1 LGRGEAR
8 SLGCVP
14 ESFRDMR
21 CAGPGLRVL
30 ASVLALHGFAAASQG
45 QEPPDTIRPDTVF
58 TVEGIAVKVSRP
70 VATAGGASALTTPL
84 DSVVVPPAPTLQ
96 EVLRRMPLVLI
107 RENSRGEAQ
116 PQVRGMESRQVAVLV
131 DGVPLTLGWDNRTD
145 LSIVP
150 LTAARQLTLVRGL
163 SSVLHGPN
171 ALGGVVLV
179 DIANGAGT
187 LAAPEPF
194 NFSVGIDQLGNGS
207 AALGLATLL
216 RGRGGDLLLR
226 AGGGYRNRSSVPLAS
241 GITQPVAADDR
252 LNSDFEHW
260 NGYAVARYQGSGG
273 PWASLSTFAFNSN
286 RGVPPELHIAEP
298 RLWRYPKASRWVTAL
313 SGGTGW
319 LETPWGEGD
328 LEASLGVDLGET
340 DIDAYES
347 LAYDSIAGGEKGDDR
362 TLSLRLLG
370 DHTLGGGVLRSAWTL
385 AETRHELV
393 EDGNDPEVYRQRF
406 LSVGVETEHP
416 IYSGGSAAPRAR
428 VSIGVSADY
437 ADTPETG
444 VWEARSPIWA
454 WGARAGGTYAIG
466 DGTVLVN
473 GGVSRRVRFPALR
486 ELYSGALGKFVVNP
500 DLAPEV
506 LGVAELGLTASRG
519 AAEAQ
524 VVGFYQRLE
533 DAIVRVSLAD
543 GTLQR
548 QNRAMVRSAGVELL
562 ASYTWPNGLA
572 VSGDATLK
580 DVEQEDP
587 SAPEGQQHPEYQPWI
602 SGGLA
607 LSVPLG
613 YGVRT
618 TGRVRHLGVR
628 YCVHP
633 DFNTEQRLASDTWLD
648 VELGGGFDVRS
659 GRTGRVEVMLA
670 ALNVTDEAVFDQCG
684 LPQPGRLLQLQV
696 RLF

>member
-1 LGRGEAR
+1 
-8 SLGCVP
+8 
-14 ESFRDMR
+14 
-21 CAGPGLRVL
+21 VL
-30 ASVLALHGFAAASQG
+30 VAAHGFATLSRA

-58 TVEGIAVKVSRP
+58 TVEEIAVKVSRP
-70 VATAGGASALTTPL
+70 VTTAGGASALSTPL
-84 DSVVVPPAPTLQ
+84 DSVVVPPAPTLD
-96 EVLRRMPLVLI
+96 EVLRRMPLVLV

-171 ALGGVVLV
+171 AMGGVVLV
-179 DIANGAGT
+179 DIANGPGALT
-187 LAAPEPF
+187 EPEPF

-216 RGRGGDLLLR
+216 RGGSGDLLLR

-241 GITQPVAADDR
+241 GVTQPVPGDER

-260 NGYAVARYQGSGG
+260 NGYAVARYQSGGG
-273 PWASLSTFAFNSN
+273 PWGSLSTFGFNSN

-298 RLWRYPKASRWVTAL
+298 RLWRYPRASRWVTAL

-319 LETPWGEGD
+319 RETPWGEGD
-328 LEASLGVDLGET
+328 LEASLGIDVGAT

-347 LAYDSIAGGEKGDDR
+347 LAYDSITGGERGDDR

-370 DHTLGGGVLRSAWTL
+370 DHTVGGGVLRSAWTF

-406 LSVGVETEHP
+406 FSAGVETEHP
-416 IYSGGSAAPRAR
+416 IFAGGSAAPRAR
-428 VSIGVSADY
+428 VSVGVSADY

-444 VWEARSPIWA
+444 GREARDPIWA
-454 WGARAGGTYAIG
+454 WGARAGGTYALG

-500 DLAPEV
+500 DLDPEV
-506 LGVAELGLTASRG
+506 LGVAELGLTAARG
-519 AAEAQ
+519 PAEAQ

-533 DAIVRVSLAD
+533 DAIVRVSLGD

-548 QNRAMVRSAGVELL
+548 QNRAEVRSVGVEFL
-562 ASYTWPNGLA
+562 ASYTWRSGLS
-572 VSGDATLK
+572 VSGDVTLK
-580 DVEQEDP
+580 DVSQDDP
-587 SAPEGQQHPEYQPWI
+587 SAPEGQQHPEYQPSF
-602 SGGLA
+602 SGGLG

-613 YGVRT
+613 FGVRT

-633 DFNTEQRLASDTWLD
+633 DFETEQRLARDTWLD
-648 VELGGGFDVRS
+648 LELGGSFDVRS
-659 GRTGRVEVMLA
+659 GRTGRVEMNLA

>member
-1 LGRGEAR
+1 MGWAPRRVSDRRMTGRILA
-8 SLGCVP
+8 
-14 ESFRDMR
+14 
-21 CAGPGLRVL
+21 VL
-30 ASVLALHGFAAASQG
+30 MAAHGFATVSQA
-45 QEPPDTIRPDTVF
+45 QQPPDTIRPDTVF
-58 TVEGIAVKVSRP
+58 TVEEIAVKVSRP
-70 VATAGGASALTTPL
+70 VTTAGGASALSTPL
-84 DSVVVPPAPTLQ
+84 DSVVVPPAPTLD
-96 EVLRRMPLVLI
+96 EVLRRMPLVLV

-179 DIANGAGT
+179 DIANGPGA
-187 LAAPEPF
+187 LAEPEPF
-194 NFSVGIDQLGNGS
+194 TFSVGIDQLGNGS
-207 AALGLATLL
+207 ATLGLANLV
-216 RGRGGDLLLR
+216 RGGGGDLLLR

-241 GITQPVAADDR
+241 GVTQPLPGDER

-260 NGYAVARYQGSGG
+260 NGYAVARYQSDSG
-273 PWASLSTFAFNSN
+273 PWGSFSTFGFNSN

-298 RLWRYPKASRWVTAL
+298 RLWRYPRASRWVTAL

-319 LETPWGEGD
+319 RQTPWGEGD
-328 LEASLGVDLGET
+328 LEASFGIDVGAT

-370 DHTLGGGVLRSAWTL
+370 DHTVGGGVLRSAWTF
-385 AETRHELV
+385 AETRHEQV

-406 LSVGVETEHP
+406 FSVGVETEHP
-416 IYSGGSAAPRAR
+416 IYAGGSAAPRAR
-428 VSIGVSADY
+428 VSVGVSADY

-444 VWEARSPIWA
+444 GQEARDVIWA
-454 WGARAGGTYAIG
+454 WGARAGGTYAVG

-473 GGVSRRVRFPALR
+473 GGVSRRIRFPALR

-500 DLAPEV
+500 DLDPEV
-506 LGVAELGLTASRG
+506 LGVAELGLTAARG
-519 AAEAQ
+519 PAEAQ

-533 DAIVRVSLAD
+533 DAIVRVSLGD

-548 QNRAMVRSAGVELL
+548 QNRAEVRSVGVEFL
-562 ASYTWPNGLA
+562 ASYTWSSGLS

-580 DVEQEDP
+580 DVSQDDP
-587 SAPEGQQHPEYQPWI
+587 SAPEGQQHPEYQPSF
-602 SGGLA
+602 SGGLG

-633 DFNTEQRLASDTWLD
+633 DFETEQRLASDTWVD
-648 VELGGGFDVRS
+648 IELGGSFDVRS
-659 GRTGRVEVMLA
+659 GRTGRVEINLA

>member
-1 LGRGEAR
+1 
-8 SLGCVP
+8 
-14 ESFRDMR
+14 M
-21 CAGPGLRVL
+21 
-30 ASVLALHGFAAASQG
+30 ALAAAHAFASASQA

-58 TVEGIAVKVSRP
+58 TVEEIAVKVSRP
-70 VATAGGASALTTPL
+70 VATAGGASALTTPV
-84 DSVVVPPAPTLQ
+84 DSIVVSPAPTLQ

-179 DIANGAGT
+179 DIANGTGA
-187 LAAPEPF
+187 LAQPEPF

-216 RGRGGDLLLR
+216 QGGAGDLLLR

-241 GITQPVAADDR
+241 GITQPVSGEDR

-260 NGYAVARYQGSGG
+260 NGYAVARYQSDGG
-273 PWASLSTFAFNSN
+273 PWVSLSTFGFNSN

-298 RLWRYPKASRWVTAL
+298 RLWRYPQASRWVTAL

-319 LETPWGEGD
+319 RETPWGEGD
-328 LEASLGVDLGET
+328 LEASFGVDLGAT
-340 DIDAYES
+340 DIDTYES
-347 LAYDSIAGGEKGDDR
+347 LAYDSITGGEKGDDR

-370 DHTLGGGVLRSAWTL
+370 DHTIGGGVLRSAWTF
-385 AETRHELV
+385 AETRRELI
-393 EDGNDPEVYRQRF
+393 EAGSDPEVYRQRF
-406 LSVGVETEHP
+406 LSVGLETEHP
-416 IYSGGSAAPRAR
+416 IYTGGSAAPRAR
-428 VSIGVSADY
+428 VSVGVSADY

-444 VWEARSPIWA
+444 GRETRDPIWA
-454 WGARAGGTYAIG
+454 WGARAGGTYALG
-466 DGTVLVN
+466 GGGVLVN

-500 DLAPEV
+500 DLNPEV
-506 LGVAELGLTASRG
+506 LGVAELGLTAARG
-519 AAEAQ
+519 PAEAQ

-533 DAIVRVSLAD
+533 DAIVRVSLGD
-543 GTLQR
+543 GKLQR
-548 QNRAMVRSAGVELL
+548 QNRAEVRSVGVEVL
-562 ASYTWPNGLA
+562 ASYTWPSGLLL
-572 VSGDATLK
+572 SGDFTLK
-580 DVEQEDP
+580 DVSQEDP
-587 SAPEGQQHPEYQPWI
+587 SAPEGQQHPEYQPSF
-602 SGGLA
+602 SGGVG

-613 YGVRT
+613 YGVRA

-633 DFNTEQRLASDTWLD
+633 DFDAEQRLASDTWMD
-648 VELGGGFDVRS
+648 IELGGGFDVRS
-659 GRTGRVEVMLA
+659 GRTGRVEIVMA
-670 ALNVTDEAVFDQCG
+670 ALNVTDEAVYDQCG

>member
-1 LGRGEAR
+1 MGWAPRRVSDRRMTGRILA
-8 SLGCVP
+8 
-14 ESFRDMR
+14 
-21 CAGPGLRVL
+21 VL
-30 ASVLALHGFAAASQG
+30 MAAHGFATVSQA
-45 QEPPDTIRPDTVF
+45 QQPPDTIRPDTVF
-58 TVEGIAVKVSRP
+58 TVEEIAVKVSRP
-70 VATAGGASALTTPL
+70 VTTAGGASALSTPL
-84 DSVVVPPAPTLQ
+84 DSVVVPPAPTLD
-96 EVLRRMPLVLI
+96 EVLRRMPLVLV

-179 DIANGAGT
+179 DIANGPGA
-187 LAAPEPF
+187 LAEPEPF
-194 NFSVGIDQLGNGS
+194 TFSVGIDQLGNGS
-207 AALGLATLL
+207 ATLGLANLV
-216 RGRGGDLLLR
+216 RGGGGDLLLR

-241 GITQPVAADDR
+241 GVTQPLPGDER

-260 NGYAVARYQGSGG
+260 NGYAVARYQSDSG
-273 PWASLSTFAFNSN
+273 PWGSFSTFGFNSN

-298 RLWRYPKASRWVTAL
+298 RLWRYPRASRWVTAL

-319 LETPWGEGD
+319 RQTPWGEGD
-328 LEASLGVDLGET
+328 LEASFGIDVGAT

-370 DHTLGGGVLRSAWTL
+370 DHTVGGGVLRSAWTF
-385 AETRHELV
+385 AETRHEQV

-406 LSVGVETEHP
+406 FSVGVETEHP
-416 IYSGGSAAPRAR
+416 IYAGGSAAPRAR
-428 VSIGVSADY
+428 VSVGVSADY

-444 VWEARSPIWA
+444 GQEARDVIWA
-454 WGARAGGTYAIG
+454 WGARAGGTYAVG

-473 GGVSRRVRFPALR
+473 GGVSRRIRFPALR

-500 DLAPEV
+500 DLDPEV
-506 LGVAELGLTASRG
+506 LGVAELGLTAARG
-519 AAEAQ
+519 PAEAQ

-533 DAIVRVSLAD
+533 DAIVRVSLGD

-548 QNRAMVRSAGVELL
+548 QNRAEVRSLGVEFL
-562 ASYTWPNGLA
+562 ASYTWSSGLS

-580 DVEQEDP
+580 DVSQDDP
-587 SAPEGQQHPEYQPWI
+587 SAPEGQQHPEYQPSF
-602 SGGLA
+602 SGGLG

-633 DFNTEQRLASDTWLD
+633 DFETEQRLASDTWVD
-648 VELGGGFDVRS
+648 IELGGSFDVRS
-659 GRTGRVEVMLA
+659 GRTGRVEINLA
-670 ALNVTDEAVFDQCG
+670 TLNVTDEAVFDQCG